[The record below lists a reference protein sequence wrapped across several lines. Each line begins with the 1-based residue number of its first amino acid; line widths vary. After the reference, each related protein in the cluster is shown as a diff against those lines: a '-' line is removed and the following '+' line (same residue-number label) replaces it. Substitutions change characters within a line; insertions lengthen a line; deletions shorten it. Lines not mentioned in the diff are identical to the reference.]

1 MWRTHLYIRQVIF
14 VSMVEALHTAGFV
27 TFVVVPH
34 AHSPIYY
41 GKESG
46 RYSCNYHD

>member
-1 MWRTHLYIRQVIF
+1 MI
-14 VSMVEALHTAGFV
+14 EALHTAGFV
-27 TFVVVPH
+27 TFVVVPY
-34 AHSPIYY
+34 AHTPIYY